1 MKNKYL
7 WVGSIAGVVLFLDQ
21 VTKFIVMRRIG
32 MFEVIT
38 VIPGFFN
45 LTYVRNRGAAFGM
58 LAGVPGI
65 WRSAFFIVVTIIAVA
80 AIVLLIRKTSERLLV
95 AAFSLIAGGALGNL
109 IDRVRW
115 GEVVD
120 FIDWYVRSYHWP
132 TFNIADSAI
141 SVGVG
146 LLAIDMLFGA
156 SAKSQAPKPR

>member
-7 WVGSIAGVVLFLDQ
+7 WVGSIAGAVLLLDQ
-21 VTKFIVMRRIG
+21 ATKFLVMRHIR

-58 LAGVPGI
+58 LAGVAAA
-65 WRSAFFIVVTIIAVA
+65 WRSAFFIVVTVIAVA
-80 AIVLLIRKTSERLLV
+80 AIVLLIRKTSERLLI

-146 LLAIDMLFGA
+146 LLVIDMLF
-156 SAKSQAPKPR
+156 SKPQKA

>member
-1 MKNKYL
+1 
-7 WVGSIAGVVLFLDQ
+7 
-21 VTKFIVMRRIG
+21 

-65 WRSAFFIVVTIIAVA
+65 WRSAFFIVVTVIAIA

-109 IDRVRW
+109 IDRIRY

-120 FIDWYVRSYHWP
+120 FIDWYVRSHHWP
-132 TFNIADSAI
+132 TFNVADSAI

-146 LLAIDMLFGA
+146 LLVIDMLFGA
-156 SAKSQAPKPR
+156 STKS

>member
-7 WVGSIAGVVLFLDQ
+7 WVGSIAGVVLLLDQ
-21 VTKFIVMRRIG
+21 VTKFIVMRRIA

-58 LAGVPGI
+58 FAGVPGI
-65 WRSAFFIVVTIIAVA
+65 WRSVFFIIVTVIAVA

-120 FIDWYVRSYHWP
+120 FIDWYARSYHWP

-141 SVGVG
+141 TVGVG
-146 LLAIDMLFGA
+146 LLVVDMLFT
-156 SAKSQAPKPR
+156 KKTVND

>member
-7 WVGSIAGVVLFLDQ
+7 WVGSIAGVVLLLDQ
-21 VTKFIVMRRIG
+21 VTKFIVMRRIA

-65 WRSAFFIVVTIIAVA
+65 WRSVFFIIVTVIAVA

-120 FIDWYVRSYHWP
+120 FIDWYVRSHHWP

-141 SVGVG
+141 TVGVG
-146 LLAIDMLFGA
+146 LLVIDMVFT
-156 SAKSQAPKPR
+156 KKTVND

>member
-7 WVGSIAGVVLFLDQ
+7 WVGSIAGVVLLLDQ
-21 VTKFIVMRRIG
+21 VTKFIVMRRIA

-58 LAGVPGI
+58 FAGVPGI
-65 WRSAFFIVVTIIAVA
+65 WRSVFFIIVTVIAVA

-132 TFNIADSAI
+132 TFNVADSAI

-146 LLAIDMLFGA
+146 LLVVDMLFT
-156 SAKSQAPKPR
+156 KKTVND

>member
-7 WVGSIAGVVLFLDQ
+7 WVGSIAGVVLLLDQ
-21 VTKFIVMRRIG
+21 VTKFLVMRHIR

-65 WRSAFFIVVTIIAVA
+65 WRSAFFIIVTVIAVA

-95 AAFSLIAGGALGNL
+95 SAFSLIAGGALGNL

-120 FIDWYVRSYHWP
+120 FIDWYARSYHWP

-141 SVGVG
+141 TVGVG
-146 LLAIDMLFGA
+146 LLVIDMLFT
-156 SAKSQAPKPR
+156 KKTVND

>member
-7 WVGSIAGVVLFLDQ
+7 WVGSIAGVVLLLDQ
-21 VTKFIVMRRIG
+21 VTKFLVIRRIG

-45 LTYVRNRGAAFGM
+45 FTYVRNRGAAFGM
-58 LAGVPGI
+58 LAGVPGA
-65 WRSAFFIVVTIIAVA
+65 WRSAFFIIVTVIAVA

-146 LLAIDMLFGA
+146 LLVIDMLFR
-156 SAKSQAPKPR
+156 KPEKTEKPL

>member
-7 WVGSIAGVVLFLDQ
+7 WVGSIAGVVLLLDQ
-21 VTKFIVMRRIG
+21 VTKFLVIRRIG

-45 LTYVRNRGAAFGM
+45 FTYVRNRGAAFGM
-58 LAGVPGI
+58 LAGVPGA
-65 WRSAFFIVVTIIAVA
+65 WRSAFFIIVTVIAVA

-146 LLAIDMLFGA
+146 LLVIDMLFR
-156 SAKSQAPKPR
+156 KPEKV